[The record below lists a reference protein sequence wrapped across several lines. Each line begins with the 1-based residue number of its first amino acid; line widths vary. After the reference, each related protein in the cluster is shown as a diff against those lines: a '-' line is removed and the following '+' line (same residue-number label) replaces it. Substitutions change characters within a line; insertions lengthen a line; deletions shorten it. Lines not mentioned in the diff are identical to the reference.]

1 MSPKIF
7 TYRGKTSE
15 ELQKLSL
22 TEIAKLLP
30 SRQRRNIKR
39 GFTPEQKKL
48 LEKIKLAKEGK
59 YKKLIRTHC
68 RDMTILP
75 EMFGLKIAVH
85 NGKEFVPIDIMPE
98 MISWT
103 LGDFVMT
110 TKFEVKHGG
119 PGIGAT
125 RGSKFIS
132 VK

>member
-1 MSPKIF
+1 MSIA
-7 TYRGKTSE
+7 
-15 ELQKLSL
+15 EL
-22 TEIAKLLP
+22 AKLLP

-39 GFTPEQKKL
+39 GSTPEQKKL
-48 LEKIKLAKEGK
+48 MEKIRLAKAGK
-59 YKKLIRTHC
+59 YKKLIKTHA

-85 NGKEFVPIDIMPE
+85 NGKEFVPIDITPE